1 MQLSQGQVLGRYEL
15 LLPVARGGMAEVWAA
30 RLHGSRGFKK
40 LVAVK
45 TILPSAID
53 STRMEQMFLAE
64 AELASRIDHPNVV
77 QTLELG
83 EHEGTLYLVLEW
95 VDGEP
100 LSALLAQSKSAG
112 GIPLRIAVNLIGQAC
127 KGLHA
132 AHELKDEAGQS
143 LGVVHRDISPQNIL
157 VGFSGTA
164 KVVDFGIAKATQ
176 VASTLTEAGE
186 VKGKLAYMAP
196 EQVRG
201 ADLVD
206 RRADVFSMGTLL
218 YLMSTGRHPFRG
230 DHAGATLK
238 NITDEAP
245 VPPPSSHVE
254 DYPAEL
260 EQVVLKA
267 LQKDPN
273 DRFATALDMLRALEQ
288 AMPEALEGTFYVQVA
303 EFVSGIAGTSAHR
316 RQQLIKQ
323 AGEVLDK
330 ARAASGSSLE
340 PTSPSSLS
348 ALAIDGAQHKVGS
361 PISASHPAEVN
372 EVAAFRPG
380 AMRVK
385 LLIGLGAIALGT
397 GLGVTLAGGERAPV
411 GSAPAGQPALSPL
424 PSAIGDMDAQA
435 PVAKPEPASAS
446 GSPTSAASEHGEP
459 PKPPASPK
467 IRSKTAKATARPLWR
482 PAGAVSAVSA
492 ASPAPPSKPAV
503 SDSSAEPAAAPSP
516 APSPAVL
523 ESSGKPKRETGAG
536 DKAWNPD
543 AFGARH

>member
-1 MQLSQGQVLGRYEL
+1 MHLSQGQVLGRYEL

-30 RLHGSRGFKK
+30 RLHGSRGFRK

-53 STRMEQMFLAE
+53 SARMEQMFLAE
-64 AELASRIDHPNVV
+64 AELASSIDHPNVV

-100 LSALLAQSKSAG
+100 LSALLAQSKNAG

-132 AHELKDEAGQS
+132 AHELKDESGQS

-196 EQVRG
+196 EQIRG

-238 NITDEAP
+238 NITDKGS
-245 VPPPSSHVE
+245 VTPPSVHVE

-267 LQKDPN
+267 LQKDPD

-303 EFVSGIAGTSAHR
+303 EFVTGIAGTSAHR
-316 RQQLIKQ
+316 RQQLIRQ
-323 AGEVLDK
+323 AGEALDK

-340 PTSPSSLS
+340 PTGPSSLS
-348 ALAIDGAQHKVGS
+348 ALSIDGAQYKPGAAS
-361 PISASHPAEVN
+361 SASHAAEAN
-372 EVAAFRPG
+372 QVAAFRPR
-380 AMRVK
+380 AVRTK
-385 LLIGLGAIALGT
+385 LLIGLGAIALGA
-397 GLGVTLAGGERAPV
+397 GLGVTLAGGERAAVQPV
-411 GSAPAGQPALSPL
+411 PAGQPALSTL
-424 PSAIGDMDAQA
+424 PPGLDAA
-435 PVAKPEPASAS
+435 NGE
-446 GSPTSAASEHGEP
+446 GS
-459 PKPPASPK
+459 
-467 IRSKTAKATARPLWR
+467 ATAQR
-482 PAGAVSAVSA
+482 
-492 ASPAPPSKPAV
+492 PAPPSEAPTPAASAHDEV
-503 SDSSAEPAAAPSP
+503 EAPAPPKAQAKSAKVAPRQLWRPPVASAAPPVKAPPVASSTEPAADSAPPAGAPS
-516 APSPAVL
+516 ALQRL
-523 ESSGKPKRETGAG
+523 ETNGKPKNESGAA